1 MNKEVARFLANTA
14 FRSSANLADLVSF
27 MKEHCS
33 VEEQKIYSIAIATA
47 MTSIQMEV
55 LGKLYKEF
63 PEIEEEFQRQI
74 EKYGRPL

>member
-33 VEEQKIYSIAIATA
+33 VEEQKIYGIAIATA

-63 PEIEEEFQRQI
+63 PEIEEEFQRQT